1 MTAPL
6 GRTPMAIGELTD
18 EQYGQVIG
26 PGDAEYEAA
35 RTVYAGDI
43 DRRPA
48 VILRPGNA
56 EQVARVVA
64 LARESG
70 LRLAVRSGGHSPAG
84 HGVCEGGIVLD
95 LAGMKALEIDV
106 EARTAW
112 AETGITAGEY
122 TEAAARH
129 GLATGFGD
137 GALVGVGGITLGGG
151 IGYLARKHGMAID
164 DLLAAEIVT
173 ADGELLL
180 VDEDHHPDL
189 FWAIRGGGGNFGVAT
204 RFKFRLHELDG
215 VYGGM
220 LVLPVT
226 PAILEA
232 FIAEAEAAP
241 EELSTIVNVWTA
253 PPFPFVPE
261 EYHGK
266 PIILAMMC
274 YAGPAAAGEE
284 VIGRFRAIAPPLAD
298 MVKAMPYTGMF
309 PPGDPLEHPISVAR
323 NMFVDRVDRATAE
336 TILERVTASTA
347 MVAGAQ
353 LRVLGGAL
361 ARVPSDATAFAHRQS
376 RIMAHLS
383 AVYAD
388 PAEADLHEK
397 WVEEFTA
404 AIRQSDSGAYVN
416 FIMDV
421 GQDQMREAV
430 YPGATWDRLARV
442 KATYDPANLFR
453 SNHNVPPA
461 TTCTAP

>member
-1 MTAPL
+1 MTASL
-6 GRTPMAIGELTD
+6 GHAPISIGELTD
-18 EQYGQVIG
+18 EQYGRVIR
-26 PGDAEYEAA
+26 PGDADYEAA
-35 RTVYAGDI
+35 RAVYAGDI

-48 VILRPGNA
+48 VILRPKNA
-56 EQVARVVA
+56 TQVARVVA
-64 LARESG
+64 LARETG
-70 LRLAVRSGGHSPAG
+70 LELAVRSGGHSTVG

-95 LAGMKALEIDV
+95 LANMRALEIDV

-112 AETGITAGEY
+112 AETGMTAGEY
-122 TEAAARH
+122 TVAAAEH

-137 GALVGVGGITLGGG
+137 GTAVGVGGITLGGG
-151 IGYLARKHGMAID
+151 IGFLARKHGMTID

-180 VDEDHHPDL
+180 VDEHHHPDL

-220 LVLPVT
+220 MVLPVT
-226 PAILEA
+226 PEILET

-266 PIILAMMC
+266 PIILAVLC
-274 YAGPAAAGEE
+274 YAGPAEAGEE

-298 MVKAMPYTGMF
+298 MVQAMPYPGMF
-309 PPGDPLEHPISVAR
+309 PPADPLEHPISVAR
-323 NMFVDRVDRATAE
+323 NMFLDRVDRATAE
-336 TILERVTASTA
+336 TIVERVSSSSA

-376 RIMAHLS
+376 KIMAHLS
-383 AVYAD
+383 AIYAD
-388 PAEADLHEK
+388 EAEAEQHAT
-397 WVEEFTA
+397 WVEEFMG
-404 AIRQSDSGAYVN
+404 AIRQSDCGAYAN

-421 GQDQMREAV
+421 GQEQMREAV
-430 YPGATWDRLARV
+430 YPGATWERLAQI
-442 KATYDPANLFR
+442 KAKYDPTNLFR
-453 SNHNVPPA
+453 SNHNIPPA
-461 TTCTAP
+461 AS